1 MLRESGC
8 RYCRLPINGRFTSRQ
23 VSGGYRLNMEKLA
36 NNELTLTCIPA
47 SDANW
52 RSIAEFAHS
61 FNGYSAWGSFEK
73 CAEIASARRNG
84 TLTEL
89 RTCLFFEERR
99 WHHFGELPDEQAM
112 DYIGGVLS
120 KIRAKVEGKEFE

>member
-1 MLRESGC
+1 MSASR
-8 RYCRLPINGRFTSRQ
+8 TSRW
-23 VSGGYRLNMEKLA
+23 VLRGYRLNMDKLA
-36 NNELTLTCIPA
+36 NNELTLTRIPA

-52 RSIAEFAHS
+52 RAIAEFAHS

-73 CAEIASARRNG
+73 CAEIANARRSD

-99 WHHFGELPDEQAM
+99 WRHFGELPDEQAM
-112 DYIGGVLS
+112 DYIGGVLC
-120 KIRAKVEGKEFE
+120 KIRVKVEGQEFE

>member
-1 MLRESGC
+1 
-8 RYCRLPINGRFTSRQ
+8 
-23 VSGGYRLNMEKLA
+23 MEKLA
-36 NNELTLTCIPA
+36 NNELTLTCVPA

-52 RSIAEFAHS
+52 RAIAEFAHS
-61 FNGYSAWGSFEK
+61 FNGYSAWGSFES
-73 CAEIASARRNG
+73 CAEIANARRSG

-99 WHHFGELPDEQAM
+99 WRHFGELPDEQAM